1 VKYREDYR
9 KLHEQNAFAG
19 LTLARFS
26 DPVCK
31 SLRAFQINTVLDFG
45 SGTGASWEQ
54 DEDLKDLKKTVKV
67 TLYDPGIPT
76 HETLPD
82 GPFDAVIAYDVLEHV
97 PEDEIDGTLRDI
109 FSRASKLVLLSF
121 CPRGSKKKL
130 PSTGEDVH
138 VTQRDREWWER
149 RISHV
154 NLSHGGPTVWFLYEN
169 P

>member
-1 VKYREDYR
+1 MKYLEDYR

-26 DPVCK
+26 DQVCK

-45 SGTGASWEQ
+45 SGTGASWER
-54 DEDLKDLKKTVKV
+54 DEGLEDLKKTVKV
-67 TLYDPGIPT
+67 TLYDPGIPKY
-76 HETLPD
+76 ETLPD
-82 GPFDAVIAYDVLEHV
+82 GPFDAVIAYDVLEHI

-109 FSRASKLVLLSF
+109 FSRATKLVLLSF

-130 PSTGEDVH
+130 PSTGGDVH
-138 VTQRDREWWER
+138 VTQKDREWWER
-149 RISHV
+149 RISHA
-154 NLSHGGPTVWFLYEN
+154 NLAYGKPTVWFLFEN